1 MAAVK
6 IPWKTSASGFSMPEL
21 GQGTWR
27 LGGVSERDPANDDER
42 DIAVIRRALGA
53 GLVHIDTAEMYAG
66 GHAEEL
72 VGEAIRGVDRSRL
85 FLTGKVWKTHLAGD
99 APLRA
104 AEASLRRLGVDAF
117 DLYLI
122 HQVNPEV
129 PLRETVRAMNRLHR
143 EGLARHIGV
152 SNFSLERLKQAQ
164 ALSEVPIAASQLHY
178 NLQVREVECTGVLD
192 YCRRAGIMVIAWRP
206 LRGVDCSVPLLAELA
221 EKYRCTPRQLALNW
235 LISQPGV
242 VAIVKAADP
251 LHLAENVGA
260 AGWRMEP
267 EDIERLRREYPGCRA
282 VSEAVPLS

>member
-1 MAAVK
+1 MN
-6 IPWKTSASGFSMPEL
+6 IPWKTLAGGFSMPEL

-27 LGGVSERDPANDDER
+27 LGGVSERDPENDDAR
-42 DIAVIRRALGA
+42 DVEVIRRALDA

-85 FLTGKVWKTHLAGD
+85 FLTGKVWKTHLGGD
-99 APLRA
+99 GPLRA

-117 DLYLI
+117 DLYLV
-122 HQVNPEV
+122 HQVNPEI
-129 PLRETVRAMNRLHR
+129 PLKETIRAMNRLQR

-152 SNFSLERLKQAQ
+152 SNFSAERLKQAQ
-164 ALSEVPIAASQLHY
+164 ACSEVPIVANQLHY
-178 NLQVREVECTGVLD
+178 NLQVREIELAGLLDFCRGTGV
-192 YCRRAGIMVIAWRP
+192 MVIAWRP

-221 EKYRCTPRQLALNW
+221 EKYRRTPRQLALNW

-242 VAIVKAADP
+242 VTIVKASDP

-260 AGWRMEP
+260 AGWRMAE
-267 EDIERLRREYPGCRA
+267 EDVERLRREFPDCRT
-282 VSEAVPLS
+282 VSEAVPLI